1 MFLEKFKKIKYINVA
16 LPVFLCL
23 LILGL
28 FLFVKD
34 SLKIVSET
42 NKNNFEYTVKIRAS
56 ISKIDKIIENSEVSL
71 NIISDIIQRSY
82 DINKLYDRNYNY
94 EYIKQNDVL
103 TRSALKN
110 SPGINGIWFQLNA
123 DVPFSTDI
131 YNWHGIREGKIVNLR
146 KFFEK
151 ENNDRKINPEEDSY
165 YFEAI
170 NAKKIIWSDLY
181 TDPDIKTQMITI
193 AKPIYKKNKLIGVIG
208 IDISVFDFEQALKN
222 MQTSFE
228 DSEAFLLDNSDKII
242 LSSGAKKNLKQF
254 AFLKLNKYQ
263 SVNKESMIEYLD
275 EGVDKTAI
283 IIPLSNKYKVIITFP
298 HMAVFKGFD
307 RLFKTVYFIFGVLII
322 LAGMAFYNRQKIIK
336 ANKQLENEAFKLKT
350 IVDAAPTAIV
360 IKNKEGV
367 YIDCNNKLL
376 EIMDV
381 ERQDFI
387 GKTDYEIF
395 SKETA
400 DILTQQD
407 EIVKRTK
414 QLRVSEN
421 WHTTKSGK
429 KVLLAKFRVPL
440 LDINN
445 QVIGILINAID
456 ITQKHNEQKQLEIA
470 KEAAENA
477 TRMKSNFLANMSH
490 EIRTPLNGVL
500 GFLQLLEDTEL
511 TEEQKEFIEDAQKS
525 SDILLNII
533 NEILDF
539 SKIEAGKLKIDN
551 VSFDIR
557 SLVEDITV
565 INIPAACQKRIDI
578 NSLICSDVPQ
588 RVFGDPGRVKQ
599 ILNNLVGNAIKFTE
613 KGEVA
618 IYVNMESE
626 TDEEVLIDFKIKD
639 TGIGIEK
646 EKLEMIFETF
656 TQADDSTTRKYG
668 GTGLGLAISQ
678 KLASLMGGGID
689 VESVLGE
696 GATFSVNIR
705 FKKDKT
711 SQGAEK
717 NLIKSIENE
726 TVLIVENKCMDLKI
740 IKYYLNES
748 NCIVKEAHSYNEL
761 LNLINEENQKISAA
775 IIDYE
780 METSGEMP
788 LSNII
793 KSNESLKDIPLILYT
808 SIAQRGD
815 ALSAKEQGFAGYI
828 SRPIK
833 KQELIESLAL
843 AINKKG
849 GQIENE
855 FITKHIVKENKFN
868 SKTKILMVEDTELN
882 CKFILQLLN
891 KAGLSCD
898 IANDGKSAIEA
909 FKTNKYDLILMDCQM
924 PIMDGYEATRQIRK
938 LEGENS
944 HIPIVALTA
953 NAMKTDC
960 EKCLNAGMDDYITK
974 PVKTQE
980 LLSLISKYVKV
991 EETFSENFVQN
1002 VFIKNNIDKMISE
1015 TGFSQEEANQMY
1027 KEFLEFLSQTIQEL
1041 EKTVEEGDFEQLGK
1055 IAHKLKGA
1063 SANLRFEKISQI
1075 SAQIENQQ
1083 TNQNREV
1090 CIDLII
1096 QIKNELAILK
1106 S

>member
-1 MFLEKFKKIKYINVA
+1 IDIA
-16 LPVFLCL
+16 LPIFVCL
-23 LILGL
+23 FILGL

-34 SLKIVSET
+34 SLQIVSET
-42 NKNNFEYTVKIRAS
+42 NRNNFEYTVKIRAS

-71 NIISDIIQRSY
+71 NIISDVIQRSY
-82 DINKLYDRNYNY
+82 DINKLYDKNYNY
-94 EYIKQNDVL
+94 EYIKQNDIL
-103 TRSALKN
+103 TRCALKN

-123 DVPFSTDI
+123 DVPFSSKI
-131 YNWHGIREGKIVNLR
+131 YNWHILKEGKIVNLR

-151 ENNDRKINPEEDSY
+151 ESNNDRKINPEEDPY

-170 NAKKIIWSDLY
+170 KAKKTIWSDLY
-181 TDPDIKTQMITI
+181 TDSDIKTQMITI
-193 AKPIYKKNKLIGVIG
+193 SKPIYKKNKLIGVIG

-222 MQTSFE
+222 MKASFE
-228 DSEAFLLDNSDKII
+228 DSEAFLLDNNNKII
-242 LSSGAKKNLKQF
+242 LSSDTKIPFKDF
-254 AFLKLNKYQ
+254 TFLKLNQYN
-263 SVNKESMIEYLD
+263 SINKEYMAEYSD
-275 EGVDKTAI
+275 EGTDKTAI

-298 HMAVFKGFD
+298 HLSVFKGFD
-307 RLFKTVYFIFGVLII
+307 RLFRTVYFIFGVLIV
-322 LAGMAFYNRQKIIK
+322 LACMAFYNRQKIIK
-336 ANKQLENEAFKLKT
+336 VNKQLENETFKLKT
-350 IVDAAPTAIV
+350 IIDTAPTAIV
-360 IKNKEGV
+360 VKNKEGV

-376 EIMDV
+376 EIMEV

-400 DILTQQD
+400 DILTEQD
-407 EIVKRTK
+407 EIVKTTK
-414 QLRVSEN
+414 QLKVSEN
-421 WHTTKSGK
+421 WHTTKTGK
-429 KVLLAKFRVPL
+429 SILLTKFRVPL
-440 LDINN
+440 FDINN

-456 ITQKHNEQKQLEIA
+456 VTQKHNEQEQLEIA

-477 TRMKSNFLANMSH
+477 TKMKSNFLANMSH

-500 GFLQLLEDTEL
+500 GFLQLLEDTDP
-511 TEEQKEFIEDAQKS
+511 TEEQKEFITDAQKS

-551 VSFDIR
+551 ISFDIR

-565 INIPAACQKRIDI
+565 INIPNACQKRVDI

-626 TDEEVLIDFKIKD
+626 TDEEVFINFKIKD

-656 TQADDSTTRKYG
+656 TQADESTTRKYG

-678 KLASLMGGGID
+678 KLASLMGGGIN

-696 GATFSVNIR
+696 GSTFSVSIK
-705 FKKDKT
+705 FKKDKE
-711 SQGAEK
+711 AESEAH

-726 TVLIVENKCMDLKI
+726 TVLIVENKCTDLRI
-740 IKYYLNES
+740 IKYYLNEA
-748 NCIVKEAHSYNEL
+748 NCFVKEVRNSNEVL
-761 LNLINEENQKISAA
+761 SLINDENQNISAI

-780 METSGEMP
+780 MEASGEIS

-793 KSNESLKDIPLILYT
+793 KSNEKSKDIPLILYT
-808 SIAQRGD
+808 SVAQKGD
-815 ALSAKEQGFAGYI
+815 ALSAKEKGFAGYI
-828 SRPIK
+828 SKPIK
-833 KQELIESLAL
+833 KQELIESIAL
-843 AINKKG
+843 AINNKG
-849 GQIENE
+849 AQIKNE
-855 FITKHIVKENKFN
+855 LITKHLVKENKFN
-868 SKTKILMVEDTELN
+868 LKTKILMVEDTELN
-882 CKFILQLLN
+882 CKFVTKVLN
-891 KAGLSCD
+891 NSGLNCD
-898 IANDGKSAIEA
+898 VAYNGQEAIEA
-909 FKTNKYDLILMDCQM
+909 YKTKKYDLILMDCQM
-924 PIMDGYEATRQIRK
+924 PIMDGYEASEKIRE
-938 LEGENS
+938 LEVGTNS
-944 HIPIVALTA
+944 HIPIIALTA
-953 NAMKTDC
+953 NAMQHDR
-960 EKCLNAGMDDYITK
+960 EKCFRAGMDDYITK

-980 LLSLISKYVKV
+980 LLSLIGKYVNV
-991 EETFSENFVQN
+991 EDTYSENFEQN
-1002 VFIKNNIDKMISE
+1002 VFVQDNIDKMVSE
-1015 TGFSQEEANQMY
+1015 IGFSQEEAAQMY

-1041 EKTVEEGDFEQLGK
+1041 EKATEDGDFEQLGK

-1075 SAQIENQQ
+1075 SARLEDEKLNQS
-1083 TNQNREV
+1083 REV
-1090 CIDLII
+1090 CIDLIT
-1096 QIKNELAILK
+1096 QIKNESEILK